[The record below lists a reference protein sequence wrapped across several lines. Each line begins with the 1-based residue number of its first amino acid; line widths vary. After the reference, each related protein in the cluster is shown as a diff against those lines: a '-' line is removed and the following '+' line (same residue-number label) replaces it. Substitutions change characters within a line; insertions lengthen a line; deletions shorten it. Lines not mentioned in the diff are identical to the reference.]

1 MEWRVVKTQSGYEA
15 QRGVRNRCP
24 YIMSDFIVYETARF
38 KTMGQARK
46 FIKSRTNKRSTL

>member
-46 FIKSRTNKRSTL
+46 FIKSRTNKRSAL

>member
-1 MEWRVVKTQSGYEA
+1 MEWRIVKTQSGYEA

-24 YIMSDFIVYETARF
+24 YIIADFIVYEAARF

-46 FIKSRTNKRSTL
+46 FIKSRKDKSSTV